1 MIFFFCN
8 AEETKNMIELILSY
22 KVNNSIELFIEKS
35 IDSILPMFSR
45 ILPIKRLYDKFNDC
59 NPQKFVTSSR
69 IALDKLLWEKS
80 TLFTNWRIVLYSR
93 ILPLSQAMHFQ
104 GRVMHHKNIL
114 RAQLSC
120 GGVNYYLW
128 TWHWNS

>member
-1 MIFFFCN
+1 MLFFFFFCN

-59 NPQKFVTSSR
+59 NPQKFVTSSG
-69 IALDKLLWEKS
+69 IALDKLL
-80 TLFTNWRIVLYSR
+80 
-93 ILPLSQAMHFQ
+93 
-104 GRVMHHKNIL
+104 
-114 RAQLSC
+114 
-120 GGVNYYLW
+120 
-128 TWHWNS
+128 